1 MSTNDT
7 KQRVTLAEHLSAML
21 DDEAGTFEQKRV
33 LDELKTDT
41 ALAKKLAHFALIKE
55 TLHSREASSVYAGA
69 SFLEGIHD
77 KLEAEPE
84 FTSHALDDAISS
96 SESSITPSSADS
108 GTKNSKGWLRP
119 VGGFAMAASVAALA
133 VIGFQNYL
141 GNTQSD
147 NSPAIET
154 LAKSDM
160 DDTTTVAT
168 AKNQLTQAQM
178 DSAVLADT
186 GSVVSPETTDQN
198 DKLAALDYRQAD
210 AQTRTLLKRYVD
222 SHMQYASS
230 SAFVPSVRVI
240 AYSDY

>member
-33 LDELKTDT
+33 LDELKTDK

-55 TLHSREASSVYAGA
+55 TLHSGEETSVYADA
-69 SFLEGIHD
+69 SFLQGIHD

-84 FTSHALDDAISS
+84 FTSHALDDALPTSS
-96 SESSITPSSADS
+96 SAAANSDS
-108 GTKNSKGWLRP
+108 GKENTHGWLRP

-141 GNTQSD
+141 GHTQLTQTPSI
-147 NSPAIET
+147 AT
-154 LAKSDM
+154 LAKTEANDIAAP
-160 DDTTTVAT
+160 AT
-168 AKNQLTQAQM
+168 KDQLTQAQM
-178 DSAVLADT
+178 DGAVLANAKPVA
-186 GSVVSPETTDQN
+186 GPETS
-198 DKLAALDYRQAD
+198 DKNSNVAALDYRQAD
-210 AQTRTLLKRYVD
+210 AHTRSLLKRYVD
-222 SHMQYASS
+222 SHMQYAST

>member
-55 TLHSREASSVYAGA
+55 TLHSREASSVYAGT

-96 SESSITPSSADS
+96 SVSSTPSSADS
-108 GTKNSKGWLRP
+108 GTKNSNGWLRP

-141 GNTQSD
+141 GNTQSE

-154 LAKSDM
+154 LVKSDM
-160 DDTTTVAT
+160 DKTTAAA

-186 GSVVSPETTDQN
+186 GSVVSPETADQN

-210 AQTRTLLKRYVD
+210 AQTRSLLKRYVD